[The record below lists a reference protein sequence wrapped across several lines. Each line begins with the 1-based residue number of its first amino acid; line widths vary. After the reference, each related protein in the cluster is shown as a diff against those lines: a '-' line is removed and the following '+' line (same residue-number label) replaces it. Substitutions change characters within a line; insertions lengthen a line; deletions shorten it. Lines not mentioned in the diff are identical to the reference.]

1 MTKSKKT
8 VVRRRTEKGNTQI
21 VKRVG
26 NPTPFK
32 GEMYTRT
39 PQLASVAQL
48 MREYGNGE
56 LYNDPDIQRR
66 VVWVN
71 PVSSKFLSDLTFG
84 RVGSAV
90 AVADLVTSI
99 RASLKL
105 NDKVGAKKLESVT
118 SQGYT
123 DSCLD
128 GQNRLLNLIKFMKN
142 DLSFTGKM
150 LGDDRM
156 VYEYKDARYKDLD
169 PEVQRQLQTSTLVL
183 VKYYGVPYGDHWKV
197 FLALNSG
204 MPLNAQE
211 KRNSLP
217 TFIAGELRYQAEQRA
232 TFWPRITGI
241 EKKISRMYDVEAL
254 ASLLLHFHP
263 TLPETSRS
271 TTQEC
276 LTSFYEKGLNSPT
289 AIDEYDAA
297 ILSRFYAI
305 VDMAQDI
312 LMNQTIHT
320 KSTLIPYKS
329 YWATMFAAGWMYDN
343 NWTCAG
349 NFTDLYKL
357 IRETD
362 IDLESASRKQQEKD
376 KVTYKSNNPTLAQS
390 AIDEACP
397 DSNYYWKWIP
407 RNQQAALRNK
417 RQEAFLDEFIS
428 LAQRDQLLQ
437 LPSTT
442 SVLDTYAF
450 PQDENEDDDA

>member
-1 MTKSKKT
+1 MTTSKKRT
-8 VVRRRTEKGNTQI
+8 VRRRTEKGSTKL

-39 PQLASVAQL
+39 PQLATVAQL
-48 MREYGNGE
+48 MREYGDGE

-71 PVSSKFLSDLTFG
+71 PVSSKFLSDLSFG

-90 AVADLVTSI
+90 AVADLPTSI

-105 NDKVGAKKLESVT
+105 NDKVGAEKLQREVAN
-118 SQGYT
+118 GYT

-142 DLSFTGKM
+142 DLSFTGTM
-150 LGDDRM
+150 LGDDKM
-156 VYEYKDARYKDLD
+156 VYEYKDARFRDLD
-169 PEVQRQLQTSTLVL
+169 PEVQRQLQTSSLVM
-183 VKYYGVPYGDHWKV
+183 VKYYGVPYGEHWQG

-204 MPLNAQE
+204 VPPNAQE

-232 TFWPRITGI
+232 TFWPRINGI
-241 EKKISRMYDVEAL
+241 DKKITRMYDVESL

-263 TLPETSRS
+263 TLPEASRS

-276 LTSFYEKGLNSPT
+276 LTSFYEKGLNAPT
-289 AIDEYDAA
+289 VPAEYDTAV
-297 ILSRFYAI
+297 LKRFYDI
-305 VDMAQDI
+305 VDLAEQI

-320 KSTLIPYKS
+320 KSSLIPYKS

-362 IDLESASRKQQEKD
+362 IGLESASRTQQDKD
-376 KVTYKSNNPTLAQS
+376 KVTYKTNNPTLAQPEV
-390 AIDEACP
+390 DEACP
-397 DSNYYWKWIP
+397 DNNYYWKWIP
-407 RNQQAALRNK
+407 RNQQASLRSK
-417 RQEAFLDEFIS
+417 RQKAFLDEFIS
-428 LAQRDQLLQ
+428 LAQKEQLLQ
-437 LPSTT
+437 QPSTP
-442 SVLDTYAF
+442 SVLDAYAF
-450 PQDENEDDDA
+450 SQDEDEDDDA